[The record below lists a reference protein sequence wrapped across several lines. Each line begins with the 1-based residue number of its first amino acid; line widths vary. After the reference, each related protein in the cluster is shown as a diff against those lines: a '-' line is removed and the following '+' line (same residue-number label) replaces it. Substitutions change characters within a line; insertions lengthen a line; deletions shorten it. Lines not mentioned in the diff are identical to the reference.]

1 MDGIFLKSCL
11 NYINFRVQSRSYC
24 LLNKE
29 RFYYL
34 GCILSL
40 GIEEITP
47 LQYGWMYFLKR
58 HSKMITF
65 IADVSPIHCN
75 TPPIATYYP
84 NILYTSAIHIGY
96 FWSWHY
102 KDLGSMHLVFYCHF
116 FSKSRICH
124 EVICCYNKR
133 DFLGFFFLI
142 LNHFTLIH

>member
-1 MDGIFLKSCL
+1 MQYFFSDKVALFMSDKTQQSCLITATVDGIFLKSSCL

-34 GCILSL
+34 GCISSL

-84 NILYTSAIHIGY
+84 STQIFFILGPSTQATFDHDITKIQARCIQFSIAI
-96 FWSWHY
+96 
-102 KDLGSMHLVFYCHF
+102 LQ
-116 FSKSRICH
+116 
-124 EVICCYNKR
+124 
-133 DFLGFFFLI
+133 
-142 LNHFTLIH
+142 